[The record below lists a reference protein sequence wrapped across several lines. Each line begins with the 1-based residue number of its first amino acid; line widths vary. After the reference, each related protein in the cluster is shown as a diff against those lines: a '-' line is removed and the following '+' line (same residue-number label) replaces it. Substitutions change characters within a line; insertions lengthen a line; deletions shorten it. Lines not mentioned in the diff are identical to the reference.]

1 MAKLKT
7 FPKELEQK
15 VEEIN
20 TWLFYGDKGK
30 VAKRSNKSLEYVGMV
45 LGKKAFNMQVLEM
58 AIEVMNENKNRLEI
72 KPSMKVA

>member
-20 TWLFYGDKGK
+20 AWLFYGDKGK